1 VRHRH
6 DDLLDATFLHVD
18 ELREALHTLQV
29 P

>member
-6 DDLLDATFLHVD
+6 DDLFDATFLHVD
-18 ELREALHTLQV
+18 GLREALRTLRV